1 MRLSKRSVA
10 IVFLVVFALVIA
22 LPAVAFA
29 AETASTA
36 NSGNQWAFAFRSL
49 AAALAIAVSAIA
61 AGYAQANIGAA
72 GAGTLA
78 ERPEDVI
85 DSHRSSPPCLPGG
98 PGHIA
103 ALLMRNAMTNPRSAT
118 ISGSA
123 VRTMMYVAVSGRSAS
138 VPAPAAPMLACA

>member
-78 ERPEDVI
+78 ERPEAATYVI
-85 DSHRSSPPCLPGG
+85 VLTALPE
-98 PGHIA
+98 IV
-103 ALLMRNAMTNPRSAT
+103 ALLGFVLAFLINS
-118 ISGSA
+118 
-123 VRTMMYVAVSGRSAS
+123 
-138 VPAPAAPMLACA
+138 APM